1 MGAATVPGLQ
11 SLERRHGEKME
22 TAGGRE
28 GDPHSGGVG
37 GVRIGSG
44 ASGAERAGGTGR
56 EGAAG
61 FGPAR
66 PGQGAALPAGAQQ
79 VPERSRGR
87 TAGGLTCAPRA
98 GPGTAP
104 CGPGGGR
111 SAAGAASGRGFP
123 RELSV
128 PLPGG
133 GRGRV
138 L

>member
-1 MGAATVPGLQ
+1 MDRDRGTSGTEGA
-11 SLERRHGEKME
+11 
-22 TAGGRE
+22 RE
-28 GDPHSGGVG
+28 VD
-37 GVRIGSG
+37 
-44 ASGAERAGGTGR
+44 R

-79 VPERSRGR
+79 VPERFRGR

-98 GPGTAP
+98 
-104 CGPGGGR
+104 GPGGGR

>member
-1 MGAATVPGLQ
+1 MVPG
-11 SLERRHGEKME
+11 EE
-22 TAGGRE
+22 TGRE
-28 GDPHSGGVG
+28 NGSNGRQGRRPSLWGVG
-37 GVRIGSG
+37 RGWGGGGGGIMDRDRGTSG
-44 ASGAERAGGTGR
+44 TEGAREVDR

-79 VPERSRGR
+79 VPERFRGR

-98 GPGTAP
+98 
-104 CGPGGGR
+104 GPGGGR